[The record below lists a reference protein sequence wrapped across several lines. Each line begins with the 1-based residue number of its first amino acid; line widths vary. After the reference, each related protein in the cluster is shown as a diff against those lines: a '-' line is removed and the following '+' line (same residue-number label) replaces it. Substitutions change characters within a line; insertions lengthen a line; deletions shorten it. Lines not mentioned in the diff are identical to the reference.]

1 MRHRAEPRS
10 LDIAAVQRTIRTR
23 VLRLF
28 EPQGLLTPETV
39 AEMRQWERGGG
50 FHFDAGARIEA
61 TDRKRGG
68 KGARL
73 N

>member
-1 MRHRAEPRS
+1 
-10 LDIAAVQRTIRTR
+10 VQRTVRTR

-28 EPQGLLTPETV
+28 ERQGLLTPETV
-39 AEMRQWERGGG
+39 AEMRQWEHRGG
-50 FHFDAGARIEA
+50 FYLDAAAYIEA

-73 N
+73 D